1 MEKIN
6 KSRILK
12 FLSGAIVL
20 IVLSICAVFF
30 PELSDISDDS
40 QIKYTDYPFCVSFID
55 VGQGD
60 CALISCKDVNILV
73 DGGEADSSRFVLDF
87 LKRNNV
93 DELDCYILSHPH
105 SDHIGASPAIIKE
118 IKCNKV
124 FTTYFSEFN
133 IPTSYLYE
141 RLIDTIYEYADEA
154 IAVEA
159 GDSFTF
165 GDLKIEIL
173 APITESDD
181 YNEMSIVFSVTYK
194 DATVLFTGDTTVPVE
209 KQMLDAGNLPD
220 VDVLKTAHHGSSTS
234 SYPEFIAE
242 ISPEIAVI
250 SCGTNNSY
258 GHPHR
263 ETIELFDESEIKYY
277 RTDYSGTIYYYGD
290 GYDMQIGETR

>member
-1 MEKIN
+1 MI
-6 KSRILK
+6 IL
-12 FLSGAIVL
+12 G
-20 IVLSICAVFF
+20 ICAVFF
-30 PELSDISDDS
+30 PDLLNEPDDS
-40 QIKYTDYPFCVSFID
+40 QIRYTDYPFCVSFID

-73 DGGEADSSRFVLDF
+73 DGGESDSSRFVLDF

-194 DATVLFTGDTTVPVE
+194 DSTVLFTGDTTVPVE

-234 SYPEFIAE
+234 SKYKFLKEVNPKYAAISVDGDNDYEHPHSEVLSALEKVNAE
-242 ISPEIAVI
+242 I
-250 SCGTNNSY
+250 
-258 GHPHR
+258 
-263 ETIELFDESEIKYY
+263 Y
-277 RTDYSGTIYYYGD
+277 RTDRDGD
-290 GYDMQIGETR
+290 ITFYVKNGKIVTNTEK